1 MTFNYHPNGISV
13 RELKALLNNTP
24 ETDHLGKD
32 TLVKIVTEQGIR
44 NVVQSCTTNSLVLLE
59 LGITRSNHKGPNPH
73 SHERRRKK

>member
-32 TLVKIVTEQGIR
+32 TFVKIVTEQGVQ
-44 NVVQSCTTNSLVLLE
+44 NVVQSCTTDSLVLLE
-59 LGITRSNHKGPNPH
+59 LGITRTVHKGPPH
-73 SHERRRKK
+73 NRAERRRKK